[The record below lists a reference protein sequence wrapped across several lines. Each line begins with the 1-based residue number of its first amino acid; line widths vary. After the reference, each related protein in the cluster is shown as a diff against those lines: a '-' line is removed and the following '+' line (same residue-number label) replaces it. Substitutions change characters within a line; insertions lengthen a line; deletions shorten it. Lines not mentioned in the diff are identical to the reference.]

1 MHVEIPAGATVYF
14 SAGNGEQYSVT
25 SFAPPTQN
33 LRNKPRGRSTAA
45 IACFAFLAGA
55 VLVEVPALVK
65 ASTHVP
71 PSVPAVVTP
80 PPSAPMPSPQPTNPF
95 GLKP

>member
-25 SFAPPTQN
+25 SSAAPPPN
-33 LRNKPRGRSTAA
+33 SSNKQKGRSTIA
-45 IACFAFLAGA
+45 IACIAFLAGA
-55 VLVEVPALVK
+55 AVVKLPSLVK
-65 ASTHVP
+65 ASANVP
-71 PSVPAVVTP
+71 PSVPAIVTA
-80 PPSAPMPSPQPTNPF
+80 PPSAPVPQPTNPF